1 VRLNRKLFLS
11 ISGGVVLIG
20 SLTLW
25 WNRVPEP
32 KLNDVGLGYYLENAA
47 KQADVASIVPQFGLA
62 AVPYLANQIEP
73 DPIRELLSSA
83 SQKLK
88 FEPAALQKDRADY
101 QQRRKRALTFLYLL
115 GPDAVEAALPAIL
128 SVAERPEDPAFQ
140 SVLPLLRLALGTEHE
155 TRALHAVIGM
165 TKLKRQHWSH
175 TFAKQLAYEML
186 PKFKNHPEIIMP
198 VLIESLQEPGGYKRI
213 EVVVAFGTN
222 AIPALQEATRSETNH
237 VRTATVVWSEFSPPQ
252 LSPSRR
258 QTLNKRAMHPQLE
271 FAFRL

>member
-1 VRLNRKLFLS
+1 VFLS
-11 ISGGVVLIG
+11 ISGGVAFIA

-25 WNRVPEP
+25 WNHIPEP
-32 KLNDVGLGYYLENAA
+32 KLNGVGLGHYLDNAA
-47 KQADVASIVPQFGLA
+47 KQADVDRIVPQFGLA

-73 DPIRELLSSA
+73 DPIRELLRQA

-88 FEPAALQKDRADY
+88 FEPAALQKDWTDY
-101 QQRRKRALTFLYLL
+101 QQRRKCALSFLYLL

-140 SVLPLLRLALGTEHE
+140 SVLPYLRLALGTEHE

-175 TFAKQLAYEML
+175 AIAKQLAYDML
-186 PKFKNHPEIIMP
+186 PRFKNHSGIIMP

-213 EVVVAFGTN
+213 DIVVRFGTN
-222 AIPALQEATRSETNH
+222 AIPALRELTATETNH
-237 VRTATVVWSEFSPPQ
+237 VRPATV
-252 LSPSRR
+252 
-258 QTLNKRAMHPQLE
+258 ALE
-271 FAFRL
+271 RILAVSVAANLK